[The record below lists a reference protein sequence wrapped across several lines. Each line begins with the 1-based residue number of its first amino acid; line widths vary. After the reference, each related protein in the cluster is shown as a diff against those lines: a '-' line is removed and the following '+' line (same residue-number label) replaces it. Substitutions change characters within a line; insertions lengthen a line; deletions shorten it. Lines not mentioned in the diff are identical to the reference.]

1 MYAKSFVFEAFL
13 SYKCYSNTIEGNNEG
28 IKKKT
33 LIPIFL
39 TFYSIIYLSVII
51 QLFLLTSFCDL
62 TRGEN
67 LESIK

>member
-1 MYAKSFVFEAFL
+1 MQ
-13 SYKCYSNTIEGNNEG
+13 TIG
-28 IKKKT
+28 
-33 LIPIFL
+33 LVIPIFL